1 LEDILILVGGF
12 VIILEME
19 VFSMPTKLNLD
30 IQTILDK
37 QFNID
42 FKGYSATEVD
52 SFLDLVLEDY
62 ETLQDV
68 TKTLNDK
75 VIELDRL
82 NATLRAQ
89 LIELEGKSRLNDEG
103 SQSASQLDILKRLS
117 RLEQV
122 VYNKE

>member
-1 LEDILILVGGF
+1 MGRYIDLWALVCHNKAYGGSF
-12 VIILEME
+12 MAN
-19 VFSMPTKLNLD
+19 KLNLD

-37 QFNID
+37 QFNVD

-62 ETLQDV
+62 EVFQDLARTLHERA
-68 TKTLNDK
+68 T
-75 VIELDRL
+75 ELEQV

-89 LIELEGKSRLNDEG
+89 IIELEGKARVLDEG
-103 SQSASQLDILKRLS
+103 GQSVSQLDILKRLS

-122 VYNKE
+122 VYNKD

>member
-1 LEDILILVGGF
+1 
-12 VIILEME
+12 
-19 VFSMPTKLNLD
+19 MPTKLNLD

>member
-1 LEDILILVGGF
+1 
-12 VIILEME
+12 
-19 VFSMPTKLNLD
+19 MPTKLNLD

-117 RLEQV
+117 RLEKV

>member
-1 LEDILILVGGF
+1 
-12 VIILEME
+12 MAN
-19 VFSMPTKLNLD
+19 KLNLD

-37 QFNID
+37 QFNVD

-62 ETLQDV
+62 EIFQDV
-68 TKTLNDK
+68 ARTLHDR
-75 VIELDRL
+75 VTELEHM

-89 LIELEGKSRLNDEG
+89 IIELEGKARVLDEG
-103 SQSASQLDILKRLS
+103 GQSVSQLDILKRLS

-122 VYNKE
+122 VYNKD

>member
-1 LEDILILVGGF
+1 
-12 VIILEME
+12 
-19 VFSMPTKLNLD
+19 MPTKLNLD

-68 TKTLNDK
+68 TKTLNDR